1 MKCIAKPALVG
12 RTEPLN
18 GLSQTASYRGL
29 FVIYLCFFL
38 CYQPI
43 VIDISIIGHTKKATF
58 TKNSHGIQPKFSA
71 NWMFSGSCTSCVFFF
86 FFFFGQWN
94 HLMVTCS
101 YCECKVLHKT
111 VIHDKPRS
119 YTRKRQTVYT
129 AKTELLNSYN

>member
-29 FVIYLCFFL
+29 FVIYLCFFFVL
-38 CYQPI
+38 STYRYRYIYNWAHEKSNIYKKFPWDTTKVFCKLDVFWIMHI
-43 VIDISIIGHTKKATF
+43 V
-58 TKNSHGIQPKFSA
+58 
-71 NWMFSGSCTSCVFFF
+71 CFFF

-119 YTRKRQTVYT
+119 
-129 AKTELLNSYN
+129 KTELLNSYN